1 MSQPRIPQ
9 DDAFLGTWV
18 LVPEKAQYELGQPP
32 QSGLYRLSTDG
43 EQYHF
48 TVEWQDAAGHSH
60 STAFDGIPDGQQYAY
75 TDNPAVD
82 VVSFTRVDAFTLD
95 SDTFKDGQ
103 QIAHA
108 RRILAD
114 DGRTMTVSQGGTLP
128 DGRTFTNI
136 SVYVKQ
142 S

>member
-1 MSQPRIPQ
+1 MSNTLISA

-18 LVPEKAQYELGQPP
+18 LLPEQAKYEIGQPP
-32 QSGLYRLSTDG
+32 ESGLYRLSSNG

-48 TVEWQDAAGHSH
+48 SVEWVDASGESH

-82 VVSFTRVDAFTLD
+82 AVSFTRVDEQTLE
-95 SDTFKDGQ
+95 SASFKAGELVS
-103 QIAHA
+103 HA
-108 RRILAD
+108 RRVLSAD
-114 DGRTMTVSQGGTLP
+114 GNSMTVSQTGVAP
-128 DGRTFTNI
+128 DGRAFTNM

-142 S
+142 A